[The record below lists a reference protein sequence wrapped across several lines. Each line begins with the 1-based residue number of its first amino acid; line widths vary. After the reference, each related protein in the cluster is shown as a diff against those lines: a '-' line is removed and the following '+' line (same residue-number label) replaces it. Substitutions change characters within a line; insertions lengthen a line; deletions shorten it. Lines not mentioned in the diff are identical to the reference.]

1 MSRAA
6 GRNVG
11 HAIPGLVASL
21 LPWGV
26 TRAHWLP
33 GPDGEPVLWLTTSTE
48 EQRHTL
54 ERQGWLPAQVRIL
67 LMRYGVPHETVD
79 GVRVMFDS
87 EEGNQ
92 ALLDR
97 V

>member
-1 MSRAA
+1 MSRAP

-48 EQRHTL
+48 AERETL
-54 ERQGWLPAQVRIL
+54 ERQGWLSAQVRII
-67 LMRYGVPHETVD
+67 LMRYGVPHETVG
-79 GVRVMFDS
+79 GVRIMFDS
-87 EEGNQ
+87 EQ
-92 ALLDR
+92 SIAALLDGA
-97 V
+97 

>member
-6 GRNVG
+6 GRDVG
-11 HAIPGLVASL
+11 NAIPGLVASL

-26 TRAHWLP
+26 TGAHWLP
-33 GPDGEPVLWLTTSTE
+33 GPDGEPVLWLTTATQ
-48 EQRHTL
+48 EQHLAL

-67 LMRYGVPHETVD
+67 LMRYGVPHEDVS

-87 EEGNQ
+87 EQGIA

-97 V
+97 A

>member
-6 GRNVG
+6 GRDVG

-26 TRAHWLP
+26 IAAHWLP
-33 GPDGEPVLWLTTSTE
+33 GPDGEPVLWLTTATE
-48 EQRHTL
+48 EQHRTL
-54 ERQGWLPAQVRIL
+54 ERQDWLPAQVGIL
-67 LMRYGVPHETVD
+67 LMRYGVPHESVG

-87 EEGNQ
+87 EQGI
-92 ALLDR
+92 ATLLDR
-97 V
+97 T